1 MDSSTAAECAEIRKK
16 LGGVK
21 FTASRTGSDTFER
34 FTGPQ
39 IRKFYKTEPKA
50 YAKTTGIAL
59 VSSFMASLL
68 AGKIAPIDF
77 GDGAG
82 MNLMDIRRKHWNP
95 DALKATAPG
104 LSKKLPLLAES
115 GRVIGPVSSYFVKK
129 YGLNPEALAT
139 VWTGDNPASV
149 IGLGLIKP
157 GQVAISL
164 GTSDTFFGT
173 MEKCQTDE
181 NGEGHVFGSP
191 TGGYMTI
198 ICFKNGSLAR
208 EKIRELYKI
217 PDWKK
222 FGELV
227 AQTKPGNDGG
237 ILLPWFEAEIVPR
250 VNRPGIQ
257 RFDLDE
263 NNAAANCRAIFEA
276 QALSMRL
283 HSQWMQVA
291 PEKILATG
299 GASNDRAL
307 LQVLADVMN
316 CRVLRIEVSKSAAL
330 GAALQAAHGW
340 LVAAD
345 KNPKWEK
352 IVAGFTARFPAAKSA
367 RTKRPRKFTASCWK
381 NTPRAKTTHWIPS
394 DLPADLYS
402 RHARPR
408 RRGLRRDRGRRRRQ
422 AVRARGEFDFAHV
435 FRGLHDDLREAVEHA
450 ARPGGGGR
458 LADDFHVHAHD
469 QSAGAGGIADADG
482 DDVVACVQIFFDV
495 EDGRVLPVMGFAG
508 ALAVHKH
515 RAAVVNAAKMNLDAG
530 LSRVASVNFRCWRK
544 IAVWPSV
551 NCAFSPSELVWSQAE
566 SSKSAA
572 YSGPPRARRDGGEL
586 PAPVVRRNGFRRRLG
601 DKCVRLVAARIAVA
615 DADDFSRAVKFEI
628 DFVPRHRHHA
638 ALRVRHGNGEHARR
652 PRHRP

>member
-1 MDSSTAAECAEIRKK
+1 MGKLFLGLDSSTQSLSAVVIDLDANKVIYEKSLNFDQALPEFKTKNGVLPNRDPLVKHSSPLLWAAALDLLFAQMKKDKVALNKILAISGSGQQHGSVYFTEKAAETLASLDPKKSLVENLDGVFSRKTAPIWMDSSTAKECAEIRKK
-16 LGGVK
+16 LGGIK

-39 IRKFYKTEPKA
+39 IRKFYKTEPKNFD
-50 YAKTTGIAL
+50 KTAGIAL

-82 MNLMDIRRKHWNP
+82 MNLMDIRRKNWNH

-104 LSKKLPLLAES
+104 LVKKLPPLAES
-115 GRVIGPVSSYFVKK
+115 GRVIGPVSAYFVHK

-149 IGLGLIKP
+149 IGLGLVKP

-191 TGGYMTI
+191 TGGYMTL

-217 PDWKK
+217 SDWKK

-227 AQTKPGNDGG
+227 ASMPPGNNGA

-250 VNRPGIQ
+250 VNKPGIR

-263 NNAAANCRAIFEA
+263 KNAAANARAIFEA
-276 QALSMRL
+276 QMLSMRL

-299 GASNDRAL
+299 GAANDRTL

-316 CRVLRIEVSKSAAL
+316 CPVLRIEVSKSAAL

-352 IVAGFTARFPAAKSA
+352 LVAGFTAPVPGSEIRPDKKNAKLYDKLVEKYAA
-367 RTKRPRKFTASCWK
+367 CE
-381 NTPRAKTTHWIPS
+381 N
-394 DLPADLYS
+394 
-402 RHARPR
+402 
-408 RRGLRRDRGRRRRQ
+408 
-422 AVRARGEFDFAHV
+422 
-435 FRGLHDDLREAVEHA
+435 
-450 ARPGGGGR
+450 
-458 LADDFHVHAHD
+458 
-469 QSAGAGGIADADG
+469 DA
-482 DDVVACVQIFFDV
+482 
-495 EDGRVLPVMGFAG
+495 
-508 ALAVHKH
+508 
-515 RAAVVNAAKMNLDAG
+515 LDS
-530 LSRVASVNFRCWRK
+530 L
-544 IAVWPSV
+544 
-551 NCAFSPSELVWSQAE
+551 
-566 SSKSAA
+566 
-572 YSGPPRARRDGGEL
+572 
-586 PAPVVRRNGFRRRLG
+586 
-601 DKCVRLVAARIAVA
+601 
-615 DADDFSRAVKFEI
+615 
-628 DFVPRHRHHA
+628 
-638 ALRVRHGNGEHARR
+638 
-652 PRHRP
+652 